1 MMNSTIVAS
10 ADLEFAK
17 KNVLKRIDS
26 KLIKTFFVDEFKVDD
41 AKEVVKEA
49 YIAEEKQKYL
59 ILAALSYNTYAQNA
73 LLKLLEEPP
82 RNITFIVIAKSKTSL
97 LPTIRSRMKIEHL
110 VSQKEPYILNLNLA
124 KMGLNEI
131 FIFLKEHKNS
141 SKAEL
146 KEIIQTMLQALMFNY
161 QIRLTATELDMFD
174 KAMELAELNA
184 RPQNILSYL
193 LLMVH
198 QAQGR
203 PKL

>member
-17 KNVLKRIDS
+17 KNVVERIDS

-146 KEIIQTMLQALMFNY
+146 KEIIQTMFQALMFNY